1 MANKQNDHA
10 TPTRPDPQVPD
21 QLNTAKL
28 LTAKNLGTWLS
39 LSKRQIARLNAS
51 GRLPRPI
58 RIGGAVRWE
67 IGTIT
72 LWIAMGCPSRQ
83 EFDAMKEQEV
93 PHAFG

>member
-1 MANKQNDHA
+1 MANEQKDLV
-10 TPTRPDPQVPD
+10 TPTQADPQVPD

-28 LTAKNLGTWLS
+28 LTAKHLGTWLS

-51 GRLPRPI
+51 GKLPRPI

-72 LWIAMGCPSRQ
+72 LWIAMRCPSRQ
-83 EFDAMKEQEV
+83 EFDTMKEQEV